1 MDNEQRNRPVRRRRR
16 QRQQLTYT
24 EPKPFNRKKFL
35 LQLLIVA
42 AVVVAMVFIMSIFFK
57 VGSEEDSVLVAGNDR
72 YTTAQV
78 IEAAGIREGDS
89 VLFLNRAKIRAR
101 ILQQLPYVRSVRVG
115 IKLPNT
121 VNIEITESQVLYSV
135 EALDGNW
142 WLINHE
148 GKVLEQTNWVDA
160 KDHTVITGVR
170 IQIPE
175 TGLQAVA
182 IDPEPVLD
190 AEGNTLPPVLT
201 GEQSLSTVL
210 QIVQLLER
218 FGVLGEAASVN
229 IEDPVNIHVWY
240 GERFRI
246 DLGDHLNLEK
256 KLGYAV
262 SAMEQLEE
270 NRTGVI
276 DVSFTIN
283 TQQPVFTAFAD

>member
-1 MDNEQRNRPVRRRRR
+1 MDNQRNRPARRRR

-42 AVVVAMVFIMSIFFK
+42 AVVIALVFVMSLFFK
-57 VGSEEDSVLVAGNDR
+57 LGSTEDSVLVAGNDR
-72 YTTAQV
+72 YTTEE
-78 IEAAGIREGDS
+78 IIIAAGVREGDS
-89 VLFLNRAKIRAR
+89 ILFMNRAKIRAR

-121 VNIEITESQVLYSV
+121 VNIEVTESQVLYSV

-142 WLINHE
+142 WLLNDQ

-160 KDHTVITGVR
+160 KDHTVCSGLR

-175 TGLQAVA
+175 AGQQAVA
-182 IDPEPVLD
+182 VDPEPTLD
-190 AEGNTLPPVLT
+190 PEGNTLPPVLT
-201 GEQSLSTVL
+201 GEQTLSTVL
-210 QIVQLLER
+210 QIIQLLER
-218 FGVLGEAASVN
+218 FGVLGEAASIS
-229 IEDPVNIHVWY
+229 IEDPVNIQIWY

-246 DLGDHLNLEK
+246 DLGDHTNLEK

-262 SAMEQLEE
+262 SAMEELEDH
-270 NRTGVI
+270 RTGVI

-283 TQQPVFTAFAD
+283 ANQPVFTAFAD

>member
-1 MDNEQRNRPVRRRRR
+1 MENEQRRAPVRRRRKP
-16 QRQQLTYT
+16 RQQLTYT

-42 AVVVAMVFIMSIFFK
+42 AVVIALVFIMSLFFK
-57 VGSEEDSVLVAGNDR
+57 MGPTDENVLVAGSER

-89 VLFLNRAKIRAR
+89 ILFMNRAKIRAR

-142 WLINHE
+142 WLIDNE

-160 KDHTVITGVR
+160 KDHTVCTGVR

-175 TGLQAVA
+175 IGGQAVA
-182 IDPEPVLD
+182 VDPEYTAP
-190 AEGNTLPPVLT
+190 EGETLPPLLT
-201 GEQSLSTVL
+201 GQETLDAVL
-210 QIVQLLER
+210 QIAQLLER
-218 FGVLGEAASVN
+218 FGVLGDAASISV
-229 IEDPVNIHVWY
+229 EDPVNIQVWI

-262 SAMEQLEE
+262 SAMAQLEE

-283 TQQPVFTAFAD
+283 TQQPVFTAFQD

>member
-1 MDNEQRNRPVRRRRR
+1 MDNKQTNRPVRRRRR
-16 QRQQLTYT
+16 QQPLTYT
-24 EPKPFNRKKFL
+24 EPKPFNRKKFF

-42 AVVVAMVFIMSIFFK
+42 AVVIALVFIMSIFFK
-57 VGSEEDSVLVAGNDR
+57 LGSLQDSVLVAGSNR

-89 VLFLNRAKIRAR
+89 VLFMNRATIRAR
-101 ILQQLPYVRSVRVG
+101 ILQKLPYVQSVRVG

-121 VNIEITESQVLYSV
+121 VNIEITESEILYSI

-142 WLINHE
+142 WFLNSE

-160 KDHTVITGVR
+160 KDHTVFSGVR
-170 IQIPE
+170 IQIP
-175 TGLQAVA
+175 TPGQQAVA
-182 IDPEPVLD
+182 AEPEPKVD
-190 AEGNTLPPVLT
+190 PEGNTLPPILN
-201 GEQSLSTVL
+201 GEQCLGTVL
-210 QIVQLLER
+210 QAVKLLEQ

-229 IEDPVNIHVWY
+229 IEDPGNIYIWY

-246 DLGDHLNLEK
+246 DLGDHTNLEK

-262 SAMEQLEE
+262 SAMEELES

-283 TQQPVFTAFAD
+283 PSQPVFTAFQD

>member
-1 MDNEQRNRPVRRRRR
+1 MDNQRNRPVRRRR

-42 AVVVAMVFIMSIFFK
+42 AVVIALVFVMSLFFK
-57 VGSEEDSVLVAGNDR
+57 LGSTEDSVLVAGNDR
-72 YTTAQV
+72 YTTEE
-78 IEAAGIREGDS
+78 IIIAAGVREGDS
-89 VLFLNRAKIRAR
+89 ILFMNRAKIRAR

-121 VNIEITESQVLYSV
+121 VNIEVTESQVLYSV

-142 WLINHE
+142 WLLNDQ

-160 KDHTVITGVR
+160 KDHTVCSGLR

-175 TGLQAVA
+175 AGQQAVA
-182 IDPEPVLD
+182 VDPEPALD
-190 AEGNTLPPVLT
+190 PEGNTLPPVLT
-201 GEQSLSTVL
+201 GEQTLSTVL
-210 QIVQLLER
+210 QIIQLLER
-218 FGVLGEAASVN
+218 FGVLGEAASIS
-229 IEDPVNIHVWY
+229 IEDPVNIQIWY

-246 DLGDHLNLEK
+246 DLGDHTNLEK

-262 SAMEQLEE
+262 SAMEELEDH
-270 NRTGVI
+270 RTGVI

-283 TQQPVFTAFAD
+283 ANQPVFTAFAD

>member
-1 MDNEQRNRPVRRRRR
+1 MDNEQRKRSARRRK

-42 AVVVAMVFIMSIFFK
+42 AVVVALVFIMSIFFK
-57 VGSEEDSVLVAGNDR
+57 MGSLEDSVLVAGNNR

-78 IEAAGIREGDS
+78 IEAAGVREGDS
-89 VLFLNRAKIRAR
+89 MLFLNRAKIRAR
-101 ILQQLPYVRSVRVG
+101 ILQKLPYVRSVRVG

-121 VNIEITESQVLYSV
+121 VNIEITESEVLYSI

-142 WLINHE
+142 WLINHA

-170 IQIPE
+170 IQISEP
-175 TGLQAVA
+175 GHQAVA
-182 IDPEPVLD
+182 LEPEPKLD
-190 AEGNTLPPVLT
+190 PEGNTLPLVLT

-218 FGVLGEAASVN
+218 FGVLGDAASIN
-229 IEDPVNIHVWY
+229 IEDPTNIHVWY

-262 SAMEQLEE
+262 SAMEKLEE

-283 TQQPVFTAFAD
+283 TQQPVFTAFQD

>member
-1 MDNEQRNRPVRRRRR
+1 MDNQRNRPVRRRR

-24 EPKPFNRKKFL
+24 EPKPFNRKKFM

-42 AVVVAMVFIMSIFFK
+42 AVVIALVFVMSLFFK
-57 VGSEEDSVLVAGNDR
+57 LGSTEEAVLVAGNDR

-89 VLFLNRAKIRAR
+89 ILFMNRAKIRAR

-121 VNIEITESQVLYSV
+121 VNIEVTESQVLYSV

-142 WLINHE
+142 WLLNDQ

-160 KDHTVITGVR
+160 KDHTVCKGLR

-175 TGLQAVA
+175 AGQQAVA
-182 IDPEPVLD
+182 ADPEPTLD
-190 AEGNTLPPVLT
+190 PEGNTLPLVLT
-201 GEQSLSTVL
+201 GEQTLSTVL
-210 QIVQLLER
+210 QICQLLER
-218 FGVLGEAASVN
+218 FGVLGEAASIS
-229 IEDPVNIHVWY
+229 IEDPVNIQVWY

-246 DLGDHLNLEK
+246 DLGDHQNLEK

-262 SAMEQLEE
+262 SAMEELEDH
-270 NRTGVI
+270 RTGVI

-283 TQQPVFTAFAD
+283 ANQPVFTAFED

>member
-1 MDNEQRNRPVRRRRR
+1 MDNEQRKRSRHRRR

-24 EPKPFNRKKFL
+24 EPKPFNRKKFF

-42 AVVVAMVFIMSIFFK
+42 AVVVALVFIMSIFFK
-57 VGSEEDSVLVAGNDR
+57 MGSPEEAVLVAGNDR

-89 VLFLNRAKIRAR
+89 VLFMNRAKIRTR

-121 VNIEITESQVLYSV
+121 VNIEITESQVLYSI

-160 KDHTVITGVR
+160 KDHTVCTGVR
-170 IQIPE
+170 IQVPE
-175 TGLQAVA
+175 PGQQAVA
-182 IDPEPVLD
+182 IEPEPQLD
-190 AEGNTLPPVLT
+190 PEGNTLPAILT
-201 GEQSLSTVL
+201 GEQSLSAVL
-210 QIVQLLER
+210 QILQLLER
-218 FGVLGEAASVN
+218 FGVLGEAASVS
-229 IEDPVNIHVWY
+229 IEDPTNIQVWY

>member
-1 MDNEQRNRPVRRRRR
+1 MDNEQRKRPARRRKPR
-16 QRQQLTYT
+16 QPLTYT

-42 AVVVAMVFIMSIFFK
+42 AVVIALMFILSIFFK
-57 VGSEEDSVLVAGNDR
+57 MGSVEQNVLVAGNDR

-78 IEAAGIREGDS
+78 IEAAGVREGDS
-89 VLFLNRAKIRAR
+89 MLFLNRAKIRAR
-101 ILQQLPYVRSVRVG
+101 ILQKLPYVRSVRVG

-121 VNIEITESQVLYSV
+121 VNIEITESEILYSI

-142 WLINHE
+142 WYINHE

-160 KDHTVITGVR
+160 KDHTVCTGVR

-175 TGLQAVA
+175 VGQQAVA
-182 IDPEPVLD
+182 LEPEPSVD
-190 AEGNTLPPVLT
+190 PEGNTIQPALT
-201 GEQSLSTVL
+201 GEQALSTL
-210 QIVQLLER
+210 LDIMQLLER
-218 FGVLGEAASVN
+218 FGVLGEVTG
-229 IEDPVNIHVWY
+229 IHLDDPTAINLWY

-246 DLGDHLNLEK
+246 DIGDHLNLEK

-262 SAMEQLEE
+262 SAMEKLEE

-276 DVSFTIN
+276 DVSFTVN
-283 TQQPVFTAFAD
+283 TQQPVFTAFQD